1 MLYMYFSIYSL
12 PKSVKRRIKALK
24 KLQFDSSK
32 IEGDFYK
39 EVHELECKYAAKYTP
54 LFEKVKLTCSHGY
67 MSNTQCSQ
75 HMTYTF
81 KKKNPFIYGVYSYS
95 IN

>member
-54 LFEKVKLTCSHGY
+54 LFEKVKMTCSHDY

-75 HMTYTF
+75 HMYTF
-81 KKKNPFIYGVYSYS
+81 NSFFLSFIYGVYSCS